1 MWILLFLFSVFHS
14 CTLITFM
21 LSVQRLC
28 SALALRPR
36 VGVNPCCLSLREK
49 NQNLSVQTN
58 KNSKSNQKKFY
69 LVCFGRSAAAV
80 RSVNNNSRNIQSEG
94 SSFLSTLLEK
104 LRGTIQSHL
113 QKEMRFILKE
123 FNFFSSSWRPVPP
136 GSAAQVQVFSPSL
149 CSSYPCTET
158 LSQSPP
164 ELLTGEL
171 CPAHHRSP
179 YAAEPGP
186 PLRPRWCC
194 ASAPRWPTKV
204 RHVSA
209 RI

>member
-1 MWILLFLFSVFHS
+1 MDPVVSLFLVAGLVFHS

-21 LSVQRLC
+21 LSVQRSC

-80 RSVNNNSRNIQSEG
+80 RSVNNNSRNIQSKG

-123 FNFFSSSWRPVPP
+123 FNFFSNPWR
-136 GSAAQVQVFSPSL
+136 QVRGGRSL
-149 CSSYPCTET
+149 
-158 LSQSPP
+158 QD
-164 ELLTGEL
+164 LLRRL
-171 CPAHHRSP
+171 KS
-179 YAAEPGP
+179 
-186 PLRPRWCC
+186 
-194 ASAPRWPTKV
+194 SAPP
-204 RHVSA
+204 SA
-209 RI
+209 RRTPAQKRSVSHHLSC